1 MNTDAKPVRL
11 ADGDELDAFVADRDL
26 ALVEFYTKGCTLC
39 QAMEPVLGNV
49 ARAMAAERELSGTAG
64 DAGVGMVN
72 PETDLA
78 LVDRFDVRSVPTLL
92 LFRDGEVVA
101 RMAEGFRGASAVLD
115 FLDEHAPS
123 VAPSH

>member
-11 ADGDELDAFVADRDL
+11 ADGDELDAFVADHDL

-49 ARAMAAERELSGTAG
+49 ARAMSAERPSGREHS
-64 DAGVGMVN
+64 AGVGMVN
-72 PETDLA
+72 PETDIS
-78 LVDRFDVRSVPTLL
+78 LVDRFDIRSVPTLL

-101 RMAEGFRGASAVLD
+101 RKAEGVRGASAVID

-123 VAPSH
+123 VALSH